1 METPTSPLDDR
12 LRAVERRLR
21 LVLGLCLV
29 ETLALAAGAA
39 LVLPRLLGR
48 PDASVS
54 VLYARGV
61 VIEDAQAR
69 PRILLGAPFP
79 VVAHRKRQDA
89 TSAALL
95 FLNEHG
101 FDRLIVGEGI
111 APQVAGRVLSGG
123 RKPGAGSGYGLT
135 LHDGEGNERGGLG
148 FLPYLASGVGG
159 GRATIALDRPSGDAW
174 GALVDDRT
182 AFAGMLFNYPM
193 PAGTYQSGIEMG
205 VAGEK
210 PFIHFKDKEDNTR
223 SELAVTP
230 AGVPTL
236 EVFDARGRRLTELLQ
251 TSRRR

>member
-1 METPTSPLDDR
+1 MGTPASDVDDR
-12 LRAVERRLR
+12 LRAVEFRLR

-29 ETLALAAGAA
+29 EALVLAAGAA
-39 LVLPRLLGR
+39 LALPWLLGR
-48 PDASVS
+48 PNASVS
-54 VLYARGV
+54 VLHARGV

-79 VVAHRKRQDA
+79 AVAGRKRQDA
-89 TSAALL
+89 TSAALV

-111 APQVAGRVLSGG
+111 TPQVAGRVLSGG
-123 RKPGAGSGYGLT
+123 KKPGAGSGYGLT
-135 LHDGEGNERGGLG
+135 LHDGGGNERGGLG

-193 PAGTYQSGIEMG
+193 PSGTYQSGIEMG

-223 SELAVTP
+223 SELSVTP
-230 AGVPTL
+230 DGVPTL
-236 EVFDARGRRLTELLQ
+236 EVFDAKGRRQTDLLQ
-251 TSRRR
+251 PSRRQ